1 MTPRPKPLLGI
12 LAVMLAAP
20 VAAQDAG
27 DSGWEF
33 AISPYLW
40 ASGIESSVET
50 QWGTVGVDLSASD
63 IFSNLDFAFM
73 GVFEARKSRWGLIAD
88 VFYVDLS
95 ASRDNPLGG
104 AFSRARVGTKAK
116 ALSAYAAY
124 RVSDSEQIAVDLLG
138 GFRVS
143 ELDIG
148 LTLSPGGLP
157 GQSLGV
163 SETWVDPVVGARVR
177 YEIGGSWFATAFADV
192 GGFGGDSDSTWQ
204 VFASVG
210 YQLDERWSFQAG
222 WRHYS
227 AEKEI
232 DGVDVETEFDG
243 PLLGLT
249 FRF

>member
-1 MTPRPKPLLGI
+1 MKPIPRPLLGI
-12 LAVMLAAP
+12 LTAMLAAP
-20 VAAQDAG
+20 AAAQD
-27 DSGWEF
+27 SGWDF

-40 ASGIESSVET
+40 ASGIESTVDT
-50 QWGTVGVDLSASD
+50 QWGPIGVDLSASD

-73 GVFEARKSRWGLIAD
+73 GVFEARKDRWGLIAD

-104 AFSRARVGTKAK
+104 AFSRARIGTKAK

-124 RVSDSEQIAVDLLG
+124 RASDSEQFAVDLLA

-148 LTLSPGGLP
+148 VTLSPGALP
-157 GQSLGV
+157 GQRLAPN
-163 SETWVDPVVGARVR
+163 ETWVDPVIGARVR
-177 YEIGGSWFATAFADV
+177 YEIGGKWFATAFADI
-192 GGFGGDSDSTWQ
+192 GTFGGDSDSTWQ
-204 VFASVG
+204 VFASIG
-210 YQLDERWSFQAG
+210 YQLDERWSFQGG
-222 WRHYS
+222 WRHFS
-227 AEKEI
+227 AESEV